1 MPLTLATFNVRN
13 LFDNVPPHV
22 IGQLDRDGFNAW
34 AQKRARA
41 LYARKLDAIAAM
53 LSRIDADLVA
63 LQEVEG
69 QRVLEDL
76 RALLPSAGY
85 AHLAAGAQDERGI
98 SCGVLSRYPLSNV
111 EIHGAG
117 ELTFP
122 TFADGEPR
130 AFQGRLRSRRGVL
143 EVNAT
148 LPDGGSLCAL
158 VVHLKSPRPLARV
171 GADNTPIEPDGHF
184 AAAEG
189 AARATVVRI
198 AEALQVRSL
207 VEARLMR
214 DSRMQLAV
222 LGDFN
227 EEPSSVVVRAIAG
240 ELADPPRG
248 RGTDVEAM
256 NAFETGVLHHC
267 ARAVHPGGRHTIMF
281 RGAGQQVDH
290 ILVSRSL
297 WKRFR
302 GARVLNE
309 LLRDGTSDAREEVD
323 SDHAPIVAEFH

>member
-1 MPLTLATFNVRN
+1 MPLSLATFNVRN
-13 LFDNVPPHV
+13 LFDHVPPHV

-41 LYARKLDAIAAM
+41 LYARKLEAIAAT
-53 LSRIDADLVA
+53 LSRMNADLVA

-76 RALLPSAGY
+76 RALLPSHGY

-98 SCGVLSRYPLSNV
+98 SCGVLSRFPLSGV
-111 EIHGAG
+111 EIHGVG

-122 TFADGEPR
+122 TFADGDPR

-143 EVNAT
+143 EVNAA
-148 LPDGGSLCAL
+148 LPDGTALCAL
-158 VVHLKSPRPLARV
+158 VLHLKSARALPRL
-171 GADNTPIEPDGHF
+171 GANNAPVDFDGHF
-184 AAAEG
+184 SAAEG
-189 AARATVVRI
+189 AARATVLRI
-198 AEALQVRSL
+198 AEALHVRSL

-240 ELADPPRG
+240 EIADAPRG
-248 RGTDVEAM
+248 RGVEVEQM

-267 ARAVHPGGRHTIMF
+267 ARAVAPSSRHTILF

-297 WKRFR
+297 WKRFST
-302 GARVLNE
+302 ARILNE
-309 LLRDGTSDAREEVD
+309 RLRDCAFDAREEVE
-323 SDHAPIVAEFH
+323 SDHAPMVAEFH